1 MMSTKNLLTAFIV
14 ITMFLLV
21 FSLLRFTLTDWK
33 PHTLSYKQFNEHYA
47 LVITDSYGDIK
58 ASGTNEIKQFID
70 GQTQHHISMNKTL
83 DHQNAPDLSIMI
95 KSKTVVDHNNQTN
108 SATETVEKCNNHCQ
122 LSGEKTVSYQKII
135 ANNINAGLVLFIGLI
150 LISII
155 YLILHK
161 RLNNFNHLMFL
172 SVSLILFYRLAMSF
186 GFVAQKLSGTHYIIN
201 NLLLLLAFPTLLA
214 LWTSPASKT
223 QLTILKKPL
232 LLCLVLPCAYLI
244 LDFIYEI
251 WLFKKDFY
259 DVLSPMI
266 MNYKTAW
273 LECVI
278 IGSLIAMLA
287 IRFTS
292 IGEKIVNSIHTNK
305 KSKYLFGGLVV
316 ILLLITTIPKLME
329 PNSKDGYPIEIWISF
344 GLAFLLPI
352 LLLWI
357 FYKYKHLF
365 YQKCAF
371 IGNKFIGIFILLMA
385 IIFLAMAGL
394 SLLVFNDMGSIIYL
408 LFSMTA
414 FIISLIF
421 LLTHQKEPP
430 IQSWID
436 AMLKTML
443 FFGVLLVVVPLGL
456 KVHTNKQLLNAWD
469 TSEKTYSTINLNY
482 IPSIAK
488 PNCAV
493 IASDTK
499 SLTADDITNID
510 TCFNNEKIVNNR
522 TMRFYGWLIGHPLNH
537 VLSADDM
544 GRLQDIEQLKT
555 YHTPKNLFW
564 GDKYMISY
572 SHLRNISG
580 YEYEHIFGA
589 VMIKPNGLL
598 SVVILIFGW
607 GMFYCAI
614 PRQQIAT
621 RTLIGCLGF
630 VSTYI
635 GLQSLNI
642 LPFFGNNNP
651 LMSVGSFGKD
661 TLPMISGLTL
671 FIIFGESLSIKEL
684 NIEQIN

>member
-33 PHTLSYKQFNEHYA
+33 PHTLSDKQFNEHYA
-47 LVITDSYGDIK
+47 LTIKDSHGNIK
-58 ASGTNEIKQFID
+58 ASGINEIKKFID

-95 KSKTVVDHNNQTN
+95 KSKTVVDPNNQTN

-223 QLTILKKPL
+223 QIATLKKPL
-232 LLCLVLPCAYLI
+232 LVFLVLPCVYLI
-244 LDFIYEI
+244 LDFLYLNL
-251 WLFKKDFY
+251 LFAKGFY
-259 DVLSPMI
+259 DILFPMI

-273 LECVI
+273 FEFFIMFLLVLI
-278 IGSLIAMLA
+278 IA
-287 IRFTS
+287 IRFHP
-292 IGEKIVNSIHTNK
+292 IGEKILTFIHTNK

-329 PNSKDGYPIEIWISF
+329 PNSKDGYPVEIWIS
-344 GLAFLLPI
+344 FLLPI

-371 IGNKFIGIFILLMA
+371 IGNKFVGIFILLMI
-385 IIFLAMAGL
+385 IIFLAIAGL

-408 LFSMTA
+408 IFSMTA
-414 FIISLIF
+414 FVISLI
-421 LLTHQKEPP
+421 LLLIHQKEPP
-430 IQSWID
+430 IQSWI
-436 AMLKTML
+436 KTML
-443 FFGVLLVVVPLGL
+443 IAFLVLGVLLVVAPLGL
-456 KVHTNKQLLNAWD
+456 KIYTNQKLLNAWD
-469 TSEKTYSTINLNY
+469 ASEKTYSTINLKY
-482 IPSIAK
+482 IPSLAK

-510 TCFNNEKIVNNR
+510 TCFENSKTVNNIN
-522 TMRFYGWLIGHPLNH
+522 MRLYGWLIGHPLNH

-544 GRLQDIEQLKT
+544 GRLQDIEQLKA